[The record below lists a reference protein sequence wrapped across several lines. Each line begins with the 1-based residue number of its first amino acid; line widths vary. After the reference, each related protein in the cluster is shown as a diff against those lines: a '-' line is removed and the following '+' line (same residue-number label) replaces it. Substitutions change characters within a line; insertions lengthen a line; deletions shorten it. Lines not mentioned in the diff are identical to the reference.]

1 MELLQFNYVWYPV
14 ANYSTLYKYRATNP
28 RVRELISL
36 KDKYYARTENHKY

>member
-14 ANYSTLYKYRATNP
+14 ANYSTLYEYRAMNP

-36 KDKYYARTENHKY
+36 NYKHY